1 MESLFSKP
9 LPTVADVRQ
18 ELSAKLDRLPSM
30 FGPST
35 SEPTPWAI
43 SDLAATLTKTASN
56 LADSASTLA
65 TEAVTVKTRE
75 ELAQRPGQHAITM
88 ARQHRDMS
96 VRASQL
102 EEAVKEKRRELEE
115 SHVRIEELQAAI
127 AHREYILA
135 HPVVRPPP
143 DPTAAA
149 RKVNGRLGGRHTARD
164 RRQPR
169 GREA

>member
-1 MESLFSKP
+1 
-9 LPTVADVRQ
+9 
-18 ELSAKLDRLPSM
+18 M

-75 ELAQRPGQHAITM
+75 ELAQSPGQHAITM

-127 AHREYILA
+127 AHR
-135 HPVVRPPP
+135 
-143 DPTAAA
+143 
-149 RKVNGRLGGRHTARD
+149 
-164 RRQPR
+164 
-169 GREA
+169 